1 LISDREF
8 FDRNP
13 ERVYRLR
20 LASPA
25 EIAALD
31 PAPDPTHFVYMA
43 KCRYVLGIK
52 AVFETMAAPAP
63 NELDDEGSLK
73 KYFEDWS
80 RWRRRRGALFCQS
93 HWHSGF
99 PSPIHEPSGP

>member
-63 NELDDEGSLK
+63 NELDDEAVAQEI
-73 KYFEDWS
+73 F
-80 RWRRRRGALFCQS
+80 RGLVAMA
-93 HWHSGF
+93 
-99 PSPIHEPSGP
+99 